1 MRSPLELPQSNP
13 FSKGRLLGAKNYVS
27 AENFVIIEAIAR
39 RKAHY
44 SWRDE
49 NIWRGVAAEVSNST
63 AHERTPAQIAD
74 HFKKM
79 VTAVR
84 SAITELFVNTKL
96 TWPARNSIDD
106 EETLQTERVLYV
118 SHLLNLMTAKGSS
131 KKFFSRNWWSE
142 SVLLRLVEL
151 INSDEGR
158 DYGIGDTNDSQFEVD
173 LNSRVTLP
181 SQLTSSLRAANQHV
195 YKRKRDEIDEVVR
208 IPGVAMENPRLDV
221 LDEAIGQINYTKHL
235 AETLAQSLSSTN
247 SHQKILEARI
257 KDLEDINAQLK
268 HEVHQLRELIVSIG
282 EKEGIDLGI

>member
-1 MRSPLELPQSNP
+1 
-13 FSKGRLLGAKNYVS
+13 LLGAKNYVS

-49 NIWRGVAAEVSNST
+49 NIWRGVATEVSNST
-63 AHERTPAQIAD
+63 AHERTPAQISD

-158 DYGIGDTNDSQFEVD
+158 DYGIGDMSDAQFEAD
-173 LNSRVTLP
+173 LNARRATMP
-181 SQLTSSLRAANQHV
+181 SQLSSNLRAINPNN
-195 YKRKRDEIDEVVR
+195 YKRKRDEMDEDVVR
-208 IPGVAMENPRLDV
+208 IPGVAMEHPRMDI

-235 AETLAQSLSSTN
+235 AENLAQSLSTTN

-257 KDLEDINAQLK
+257 KDLEDLNHQLK
-268 HEVHQLRELIVSIG
+268 HEVHQFREVIEAIVQ
-282 EKEGIDLGI
+282 KESMGMRM